1 MEYGTIRIKLD
12 ELLKASGLSK
22 NMLSHR
28 AEMQRTQINN
38 YCKNQITR
46 LDIDVLARLCTV
58 LNCGIGDLLRI
69 YTTRKDRKMR
79 LAGGISFPPC
89 ESHYVFIPSKEFC
102 TLHFRKCQPAHA
114 PQTDTQSREVVQR
127 GGGGWRQDSGYAQSD
142 QRTIE
147 ADDKTIIG
155 VDARH

>member
-1 MEYGTIRIKLD
+1 MEYGTIHIKQD

-58 LNCGIGDLLRI
+58 LNCEIGDLLE
-69 YTTRKDRKMR
+69 
-79 LAGGISFPPC
+79 FVPPN
-89 ESHYVFIPSKEFC
+89 
-102 TLHFRKCQPAHA
+102 
-114 PQTDTQSREVVQR
+114 DTE
-127 GGGGWRQDSGYAQSD
+127 
-142 QRTIE
+142 
-147 ADDKTIIG
+147 K
-155 VDARH
+155 